1 MTPQM
6 KLQRF
11 SFTEMLGGKLSWKI
25 DNLELD
31 DFILITGEACQGKTR
46 LINVL
51 KFLKALHTRNFQF
64 PAANVEMIS
73 EMEFS
78 HPRGPVY
85 YSLHLAMTENSDVP
99 VIWDHVTLNKAVLVD
114 RKSEVLWSEEKKE
127 LIGHFNLQ
135 KNLPVISQVN
145 AEQFPLLRELR
156 RFFEGILFFDC
167 HRFDGRRMEVT
178 EGRAVLNE
186 FGSNLGSVLK
196 IFKEQEPNRF
206 RQIQDTFAQCFPKIE
221 PGSLTI
227 QTSQPMGAD
236 FEAPIV
242 FMTEKGVETPI
253 PHTEWS
259 DGLLRVLSFIVLPHS
274 RTAADHPSLICLD
287 EIDNGLDINGLS
299 HSLSYF
305 EGATKQTQIL
315 VTTHS
320 PLASSLIDGARWRVI
335 HRDGHRVFFDQA
347 DRADLESERKNLV
360 KAHYDFFRKH
370 VSRNRS
376 GHFN

>member
-1 MTPQM
+1 M
-6 KLQRF
+6 KLKRF
-11 SFTEMLGGKLSWKI
+11 SFTEKLAGRLSWKI

-31 DFILITGEACQGKTR
+31 DFILITGESCQGKTR

-64 PAANVEMIS
+64 PAANVEMLA
-73 EMEFS
+73 EMDFTHS
-78 HPRGPVY
+78 RGSIY
-85 YSLHLAMTENSDVP
+85 YRVHLVMTETSDVP
-99 VIWDHVTLNKAVLVD
+99 IIWDHVALNKTVLLD
-114 RKSEVLWSEEKKE
+114 RQSEVLWSEEKKE

-178 EGRAVLNE
+178 EGRPILNE

-196 IFKEQEPNRF
+196 VFQEQEPHRF
-206 RQIQDTFAQCFPKIE
+206 RQIQKTFTDCFPRIE
-221 PGSLTI
+221 PDSLI
-227 QTSQPMGAD
+227 VQNSQPLGAT
-236 FEAPIV
+236 FEAPIL
-242 FMTEKGVETPI
+242 FLTEKGVESPI

-259 DGLLRVLSFIVLPHS
+259 DGLLRILSFIVLPHS
-274 RTAADHPSLICLD
+274 RTSSDFPSLICLD

-299 HSLSYF
+299 QALSYF
-305 EGATKQTQIL
+305 EGATSQTQVL
-315 VTTHS
+315 MTTHS

-347 DRADLESERKNLV
+347 DRSELEGERKNLV

-370 VSRNRS
+370 VSRSRS
-376 GHFN
+376 GNFN